1 MLIYPVYQ
9 NKNHILKNSGP
20 IASHLYSPK
29 CSYVAWGC
37 MGLKNPAISLFL
49 CQGKTLQDD
58 ARSSGE
64 RYLLPHLWCF
74 GYRSGGIFFF
84 LRVGWKEL
92 EVGSSCVVFFFVE
105 AQLLPVAYWQ
115 ANMMNGCVA
124 GVAST
129 RVILIS

>member
-1 MLIYPVYQ
+1 MMRDHQ
-9 NKNHILKNSGP
+9 AKGTC
-20 IASHLYSPK
+20 SH
-29 CSYVAWGC
+29 
-37 MGLKNPAISLFL
+37 
-49 CQGKTLQDD
+49 T
-58 ARSSGE
+58 
-64 RYLLPHLWCF
+64 F
-74 GYRSGGIFFF
+74 GALDTVQVGFFF

-92 EVGSSCVVFFFVE
+92 EGGSSCVVIFFVE